1 MKILALKSQKFALSL
16 CSLLLSYQASAQVVL
31 PDRPPA
37 VEINKAGAS
46 LPQDSTSQ
54 ILAAPKN
61 ASGGKIGPLSESEV
75 LEASKSSDA
84 KPESLKVS
92 LREGSKEISKEPV
105 KEASKEPNAKGS
117 IDSEKPMVYEVGKNK
132 EINEI
137 TVERYD
143 DDEYKYDEKTKQGL
157 GADGSKKTAP
167 SKFIRGNVVEQGGAN
182 SETIQY
188 RYIARG
194 GWLIERFQP
203 YLDRVAIEVR
213 KADSSDLWS
222 SYTEL
227 TRTFSYMCLLI
238 ATDDGSKRME
248 RAVAKSI
255 AIHRESLS
263 RLRLQWDKK
272 PENVAIL
279 FEQYMQSTFYE
290 DLNRDAIKIPAGS
303 YAGGQYKSLNE
314 TYPEEQ
320 SDDSTSPFNAI
331 KEFTKNK

>member
-1 MKILALKSQKFALSL
+1 MKHNYAKKSKLAV
-16 CSLLLSYQASAQVVL
+16 SLLLSLISYQATAETSF
-31 PDRPPA
+31 PDRLPA
-37 VEINKAGAS
+37 VEIKKSAISTDMPQEEKVQEAGAM
-46 LPQDSTSQ
+46 T
-54 ILAAPKN
+54 
-61 ASGGKIGPLSESEV
+61 
-75 LEASKSSDA
+75 LEASKDAGTAKIGPITEDEALKSSKKAESGKENEA
-84 KPESLKVS
+84 KKVEKAKS
-92 LREGSKEISKEPV
+92 HPPSISDKHV
-105 KEASKEPNAKGS
+105 
-117 IDSEKPMVYEVGKNK
+117 VYEVGKNK
-132 EINEI
+132 VKNEI

-143 DDEYKYDEKTKQGL
+143 DDEYKYDDKSKQSL
-157 GADGSKKTAP
+157 GGEGSRRSTP

-213 KADSSDLWS
+213 RADSSDLWS

-248 RAVAKSI
+248 KAVAKSI
-255 AIHRESLS
+255 AIHREALS
-263 RLRLQWDKK
+263 KLRLQWDKK
-272 PENVAIL
+272 PDNVAIL

-303 YAGGQYKSLNE
+303 YAGGQYKSLSE
-314 TYPEEQ
+314 TYPEEE
-320 SDDSTSPFNAI
+320 SKESSNPFNAI
-331 KEFTKNK
+331 KEQLTKKK